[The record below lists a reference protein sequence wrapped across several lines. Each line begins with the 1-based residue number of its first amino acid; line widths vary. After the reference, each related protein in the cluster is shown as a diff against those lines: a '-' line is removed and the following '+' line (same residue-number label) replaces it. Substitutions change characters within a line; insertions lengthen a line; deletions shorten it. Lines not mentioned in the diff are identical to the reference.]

1 MRKALV
7 VPLYKRHPLKHVI
20 TCLICMSA
28 AGPIAFAEPLETNV
42 RPNGGSEWHLT
53 ARDIFRSTELRLVQG
68 TAAGFSVEAVAG
80 ISGTAVPVRIRLPS
94 QIDEGAAGNAARRF
108 LMFRGLPD
116 DLTLSSGFRTRNVWI
131 VAINDVGN
139 LRINIPQNYQG
150 NVPVEVLLYHGDMKT
165 PESRTISIDI
175 IPPGQTVAEARTDAA
190 PKQPLPDRPARPQSL
205 GALGA
210 LKEEAELLS
219 QGEIHLRNGNIV
231 FARVLFEELAA
242 RGSARG
248 AFAVA
253 QTYDSTVL
261 QQIGAVGIQ
270 GDVEKAKSWYRK
282 AAELGNTAPVDILS
296 SLKKDR
302 Q

>member
-1 MRKALV
+1 
-7 VPLYKRHPLKHVI
+7 
-20 TCLICMSA
+20 MSA
-28 AGPIAFAEPLETNV
+28 AGPNAFAEPQETNA
-42 RPNGGSEWHLT
+42 RPSEGSERNLT
-53 ARDIFRSTELRLVQG
+53 ARDIFRTTELRLVQG
-68 TAAGFSVEAVAG
+68 TAAGFSVEGVAG
-80 ISGTAVPVRIRLPS
+80 ISGTAVPVRIRLPAP
-94 QIDEGAAGNAARRF
+94 IDEGAGGSAGRRF

-116 DLTLSSGFRTRNVWI
+116 ELTLSSGFRTRNVWI
-131 VAINDVGN
+131 VAVNDAGN
-139 LRINIPQNYQG
+139 LRINIPPDYRG
-150 NVPVEVLLYHGDMKT
+150 NFPVEVLLYQGETKT

-190 PKQPLPDRPARPQSL
+190 LKQTLPDRQARPQSL

-253 QTYDSTVL
+253 QTYDSAVL

-296 SLKKDR
+296 SLKRDR